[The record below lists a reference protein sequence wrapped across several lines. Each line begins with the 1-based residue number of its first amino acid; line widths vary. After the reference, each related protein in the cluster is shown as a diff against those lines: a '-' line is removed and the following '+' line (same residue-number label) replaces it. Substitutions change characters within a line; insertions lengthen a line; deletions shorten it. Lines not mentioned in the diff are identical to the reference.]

1 MDRIRGSFGKH
12 EGSLRNW
19 SGDFRI
25 CAWKLFNCF
34 ISSFHGSFVLI
45 GKPFSFTMEVL
56 ICSRRINVL
65 VLNFYKHTR
74 CYCWFCDDFKALLQN
89 YWAVYVFHNYTGLFF
104 STLPKKGAPCLSSWD
119 SLQTFLWFTLGA
131 KRYIFLN
138 TLHCYLVNSCCYS
151 NCSKLTG

>member
-25 CAWKLFNCF
+25 CAWKWFNCF

-74 CYCWFCDDFKALLQN
+74 CYCWFCDDFKAVLQN

-104 STLPKKGAPCLSSWD
+104 STLPKKRCPLFKQLRQPSNLSLIYCRRETLYIFKHLALLSS
-119 SLQTFLWFTLGA
+119 
-131 KRYIFLN
+131 
-138 TLHCYLVNSCCYS
+138 
-151 NCSKLTG
+151 